1 MYSEGFTEGLFC
13 VCVFVEGEGGV
24 VGVASSILL
33 GPQTPASPGE
43 RQTYILSSP
52 VNLTHTCHQQG
63 ILPSVCF
70 VGSVFDYFSNAVLA
84 SALQPFSF
92 CYGNGIKAF

>member
-1 MYSEGFTEGLFC
+1 MFEG
-13 VCVFVEGEGGV
+13 GEGGV

-43 RQTYILSSP
+43 RQSYILSSP

-63 ILPSVCF
+63 ILPAVCF
-70 VGSVFDYFSNAVLA
+70 VGSVFNYFSNAVLA
-84 SALQPFSF
+84 SALQPFCF
-92 CYGNGIKAF
+92 CYGNKVEVF